1 MTINTEM
8 RGGNAQELMQRLRG
22 LNARKMDVFHPV
34 SQLQVTGGRLILR
47 GAVTT
52 SEGGWDGLAL
62 DLSDLFVQGLA
73 TKLSVPVAYLR
84 RCLTSQNERVPAD
97 MIAGLPVFT
106 ANPIFDQTVN
116 YWLSTLSGNVLVRAY
131 VGDAGTGLA
140 RAFLSDQFLTVDNY
154 DMALAAF
161 AGIRDAGVHAELV
174 GADLTDRN
182 MWLRFSCPE
191 ITADGGD
198 FVRGYHV
205 RRGHEMLHGADRP
218 LIEAGVMM
226 RNSEVGAGLAETLP
240 WFKVQVC
247 TNGLCQYVDAVS
259 VRHLTKRQEA
269 GVRFASDTVDAQIQA
284 ITMEMRDAVRTFCSS
299 EYLHRKVAEINDAAA
314 VELDNPVKAIDHVV
328 KLTRMSEA
336 DADAL
341 AASFMVCGQATVGGL
356 VHALT
361 DLATQVEDVE
371 KAAEFEKQAE
381 QLFAQAGTL
390 ARL

>member
-1 MTINTEM
+1 MAINTEM

-34 SQLQVTGGRLILR
+34 SQLQVIGGKLILK

-52 SEGGWDGLAL
+52 SEGGWDGLSL
-62 DLSDLFVQGLA
+62 ELSDLFVQGLA
-73 TKLSVPVAYLR
+73 TKLNVPVAYLR
-84 RCLTSQNERVPAD
+84 RCLVSQGERVVSHE
-97 MIAGLPVFT
+97 IAGMPVFE

-116 YWLSTLSGNVLVRAY
+116 YWLGTLSGNVLVRAY
-131 VGDAGTGLA
+131 VGEAGTGMA
-140 RAFLSDQFLTVDNY
+140 RAFLSDQFLTIDNY
-154 DMALAAF
+154 EMALAAF
-161 AGIRDAGVHAELV
+161 AGIRAAGVNAQLV

-182 MWLRFSCPE
+182 MWLRFSCPD

-205 RRGHEMLHGADRP
+205 RRGHEILHGADRP
-218 LIEAGVMM
+218 LIEAGFLM

-259 VRHLTKRQEA
+259 VRHLTKRQDA
-269 GVRFASDTVDAQIQA
+269 GVRFASDTVDAQVEA
-284 ITMEMRDAVRTFCSS
+284 ITLEMRDAVRTFCSS
-299 EYLHRKVAEINDAAA
+299 EYLRQRVAEINDAAR
-314 VELDNPVKAIDHVV
+314 VELANPTKAIDHVV
-328 KLTRMSEA
+328 KLTRMSES

-341 AASFMVCGQATVGGL
+341 IASFMVSGQVTVGGL

-361 DLATQVEDVE
+361 DVATQVSDVE

-381 QLFAQAGTL
+381 QLFAQAGVL
-390 ARL
+390 ASL